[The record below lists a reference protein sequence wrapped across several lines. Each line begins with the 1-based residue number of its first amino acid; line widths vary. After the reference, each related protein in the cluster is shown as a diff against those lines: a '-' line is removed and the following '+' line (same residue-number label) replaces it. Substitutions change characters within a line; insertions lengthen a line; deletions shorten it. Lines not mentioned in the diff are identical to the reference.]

1 MIELR
6 NINKY
11 YQSGT
16 EKIHALKNINLVFPQ
31 KGLIF
36 ILGPSGCGKSTLLNL
51 LGGLDKADEGE
62 IFIENRAFSSFS
74 KQDLNNYL
82 NSYLG
87 FVFQEYNILKD
98 LNLYENISL
107 PLEIQ
112 NVPKKVINEKV
123 KKTIEDVDLKSLDK
137 RRINEL
143 SGGQRQ
149 RIAIA
154 RALIKDPKLIIA
166 DEPTGNLDSVT
177 GETIFNLFKKLSQDR
192 LIVIVTHDEESAYKY
207 GDRIVKIDDGAVV
220 EDTLQTNEV
229 QDYEPE
235 QLKLKK
241 AHVPLKISIK
251 LALKNMWHKK
261 FRFLAMALITTLS
274 LVFLSFTIELNG
286 DKIRENVYTSVEADY
301 LYTDIMEKIQLPD
314 NFIKTSVYD
323 KYIGSPLSK
332 NSYHTIKSKIKNLNL
347 HQYSIVNIDVTG
359 SRKYLGNHF
368 FTGDINYIIK
378 YDSSNTYEL
387 LAGRTP
393 NSPSSE
399 VDMVNDIKEVMITD
413 YLVEMFNFYEIYPN
427 ASLPQDYLN
436 KILNLRDYGN
446 YNIVGIVKTNYEKW
460 TNLSSSHK
468 ELDLTEKQNFAFSND
483 WKSMSAVYMPEE
495 YFNKQRMLPNYT
507 LNLGLYYMDAN
518 ISQDVNSTNIKRM
531 TLTSETQQI
540 IEGSI
545 GEGWRKV
552 YYTMGAHPTS
562 ENQIALPINIARS
575 LFPDISLEDTD
586 LRTLEMNFNNS
597 LNGKKVKIDFSSNGT
612 ITNTKEFTIC
622 GLLKDGENVELY
634 KDTIEEYFSFL
645 NDESEYVIAEL
656 PKSPESAYRLFKTA
670 YKKGYI
676 LNVFAYRDDIDSYVV
691 DPFISILSKVGLFVF
706 AIFAIGILWTI
717 ISIEIVDSR
726 KEIGIFRSIG
736 LNGMKVSFVFIF
748 QTLVVNIIAWGLSLI
763 GSSFALKIFGQNI
776 TDDLGIIK
784 LSMYML
790 TYRSPIFLIIFLIV
804 ITFVAIFIPLYKIM
818 SQKIIDVI
826 SERDSL

>member
-1 MIELR
+1 
-6 NINKY
+6 
-11 YQSGT
+11 
-16 EKIHALKNINLVFPQ
+16 
-31 KGLIF
+31 
-36 ILGPSGCGKSTLLNL
+36 
-51 LGGLDKADEGE
+51 
-62 IFIENRAFSSFS
+62 
-74 KQDLNNYL
+74 
-82 NSYLG
+82 
-87 FVFQEYNILKD
+87 
-98 LNLYENISL
+98 
-107 PLEIQ
+107 
-112 NVPKKVINEKV
+112 
-123 KKTIEDVDLKSLDK
+123 
-137 RRINEL
+137 
-143 SGGQRQ
+143 
-149 RIAIA
+149 
-154 RALIKDPKLIIA
+154 
-166 DEPTGNLDSVT
+166 
-177 GETIFNLFKKLSQDR
+177 
-192 LIVIVTHDEESAYKY
+192 
-207 GDRIVKIDDGAVV
+207 
-220 EDTLQTNEV
+220 
-229 QDYEPE
+229 
-235 QLKLKK
+235 
-241 AHVPLKISIK
+241 
-251 LALKNMWHKK
+251 
-261 FRFLAMALITTLS
+261 
-274 LVFLSFTIELNG
+274 
-286 DKIRENVYTSVEADY
+286 
-301 LYTDIMEKIQLPD
+301 
-314 NFIKTSVYD
+314 
-323 KYIGSPLSK
+323 
-332 NSYHTIKSKIKNLNL
+332 
-347 HQYSIVNIDVTG
+347 
-359 SRKYLGNHF
+359 
-368 FTGDINYIIK
+368 
-378 YDSSNTYEL
+378 
-387 LAGRTP
+387 
-393 NSPSSE
+393 
-399 VDMVNDIKEVMITD
+399 
-413 YLVEMFNFYEIYPN
+413 
-427 ASLPQDYLN
+427 
-436 KILNLRDYGN
+436 
-446 YNIVGIVKTNYEKW
+446 
-460 TNLSSSHK
+460 
-468 ELDLTEKQNFAFSND
+468 
-483 WKSMSAVYMPEE
+483 
-495 YFNKQRMLPNYT
+495 
-507 LNLGLYYMDAN
+507 
-518 ISQDVNSTNIKRM
+518 
-531 TLTSETQQI
+531 
-540 IEGSI
+540 
-545 GEGWRKV
+545 
-552 YYTMGAHPTS
+552 MGAHPTS